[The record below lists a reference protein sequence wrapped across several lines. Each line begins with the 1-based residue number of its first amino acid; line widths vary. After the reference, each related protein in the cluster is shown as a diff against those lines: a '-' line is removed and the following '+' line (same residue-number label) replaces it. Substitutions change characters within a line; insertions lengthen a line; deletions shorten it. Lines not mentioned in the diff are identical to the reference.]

1 MMNDWF
7 QGHLFVFAYQ
17 FISKEETFLVASL
30 HEPRSYMASFEIG
43 ILDVTVCV

>member
-7 QGHLFVFAYQ
+7 QGHLGFVFAYQ

-30 HEPRSYMASFEIG
+30 HEPHGLFEIG